1 MGHIHAAT
9 SGKQGDTLWAYPGC
23 PEGRGFDEL
32 GEKGVL
38 WVQVDGDAVST
49 RFLPVCRRQYRVE
62 AVGLKDF
69 EAVLP
74 VQPSPDLVRFR
85 LTGESESPLNVESL
99 TRLAAPQFFHVELR
113 DETTLPQNL
122 WARSGEDSLTGLF
135 LRRMKALLDGAGDE
149 ERPRLLLAAR
159 FGLAALEGGEDPRP

>member
-1 MGHIHAAT
+1 MLQRLFRRHIHLRA
-9 SGKQGDTLWAYPGC
+9 GC
-23 PEGRGFDEL
+23 IEMP
-32 GEKGVL
+32 
-38 WVQVDGDAVST
+38 
-49 RFLPVCRRQYRVE
+49 
-62 AVGLKDF
+62 
-69 EAVLP
+69 
-74 VQPSPDLVRFR
+74 
-85 LTGESESPLNVESL
+85 
-99 TRLAAPQFFHVELR
+99 AAPQFFHVELR